1 MYKVHNPYLTAGVAT
16 IGGML
21 FGFDISSVSAFIGQ
35 EHYMEYFN
43 HPTSIQQGGITAS
56 MAGGSLLSCAFAG
69 MISDRIG
76 RKPAIQ
82 IAAFWWI
89 VGAAIQC
96 SSQNMGQLIAGR
108 VISGIGIGIGSSQ
121 IPVFISEL
129 APKNIRG
136 RLVGCFQWAV
146 TWGILI
152 MFYISFGCSYING
165 VASFRVAWG
174 IQMIPGILLAIG
186 MMFLEE
192 SPRWLASKDR
202 WEEAIQ
208 IIRQINGNH
217 GNEEDILQEIEDLRE
232 VVRVDHESK
241 TVMLWDLF
249 RKDSINR
256 TMVGIWA
263 QIWQQLTGMNVMMY
277 YVVIIFKMAG
287 YQGKSANLVASS
299 IQYIINMVMT
309 IPALLWIDKIGR
321 RPLLI
326 GGCLFMMTWLFAV
339 AGLLATYGKQM
350 PDGLPADPALNIAAD
365 KYTTIL
371 IEPHNKTAG
380 KAIIACSYLFVA
392 SFAPTWGPGI
402 WLYCSEIFPNKQRAM
417 ANSLT
422 AGANWA
428 FNFALAMFVPTA
440 FKNINWKTYIIFG
453 VFCVVMMI
461 HVFLMFP
468 ETKGKS
474 LEEIDIMW
482 AANVPAWKTA
492 NWVPDYMPSHYNKEG
507 NGMDEKPLDELA
519 EEPSHVEDYANS
531 ASNEPSAVPAD
542 EPVTHAV

>member
-1 MYKVHNPYLTAGVAT
+1 MYKFHNPYMTAGVAT

-35 EHYMEYFN
+35 EHYMKYFN
-43 HPTSIQQGGITAS
+43 NPTSIQQGGITAS
-56 MAGGSLLSCAFAG
+56 MAGGSLLSCCFAG
-69 MISDRIG
+69 IISDRIG
-76 RKPAIQ
+76 RRPTIQ
-82 IAAFWWI
+82 FAAFWWI

-129 APKNIRG
+129 SPKKIRG

-165 VASFRVAWG
+165 VGSFRIAWG
-174 IQMIPGILLAIG
+174 IQMIPGIMLAIG

-202 WEEAIQ
+202 WEEAIE
-208 IIRQINGNH
+208 IIRAINQNYGT
-217 GNEEDILQEIEDLRE
+217 EEDILMEIEDLRE

-241 TVMLWDLF
+241 TVMVWDLF

-299 IQYIINMVMT
+299 IQYIINVVMT
-309 IPALLWIDKIGR
+309 IPALLFIDKIGR

-326 GGCLFMMTWLFAV
+326 IGCLFMMTWLFAV

-350 PDGLPADPALNIAAD
+350 PNGLPADPSKNIAAD
-365 KYTTIL
+365 AYTTIL
-371 IEPHNKTAG
+371 IEPQNATAG

-417 ANSLT
+417 ANSIT

-461 HVFLMFP
+461 HVFLLFP

-482 AANVPAWKTA
+482 DAKVPAWRTA
-492 NWVPDYMPSHYNKEG
+492 NWVPDHMPSRYHEKTS
-507 NGMDEKPLDELA
+507 DEKPMDELT
-519 EEPSHVEDYANS
+519 EEPSHEEAH
-531 ASNEPSAVPAD
+531 AAEPQYTA
-542 EPVTHAV
+542 